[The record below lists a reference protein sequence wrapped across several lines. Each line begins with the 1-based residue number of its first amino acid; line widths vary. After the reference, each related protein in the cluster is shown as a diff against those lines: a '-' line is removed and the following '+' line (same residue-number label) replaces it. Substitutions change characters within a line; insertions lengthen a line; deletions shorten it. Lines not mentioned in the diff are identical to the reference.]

1 MRQHEKMIMD
11 TNKGSNIDP
20 NVQERIPNLEQQN
33 KLEGKNPE
41 PQNMLGAKKP
51 LNQKVQ
57 RIELKA
63 NRDHIL
69 QTVEM
74 KRNQDLKIE
83 SSKDTNPKPFDKTS
97 SLNKNVPINSKS
109 DGKQQQGSMTMVR
122 KRHQSVSS
130 ERKQQRQQ
138 QQQQQQQQHQQ
149 SH

>member
-1 MRQHEKMIMD
+1 MVMD

-20 NVQERIPNLEQQN
+20 NVQERIPNIEQQN

-51 LNQKVQ
+51 SNQKVQ
-57 RIELKA
+57 RIEVKA

-74 KRNQDLKIE
+74 KRNQDLQIE
-83 SSKDTNPKPFDKTS
+83 NSKDTNPKSFDKTS
-97 SLNKNVPINSKS
+97 GLNKNVPINSKS

-130 ERKQQRQQ
+130 ERKQQRQ
-138 QQQQQQQQHQQ
+138 
-149 SH
+149 